1 MTERSETRL
10 VSRLGYG
17 VATLGVV
24 IAVLL
29 VLVYR
34 SYDNYDESNTLTLHT
49 EEVQNAL
56 STMRADMYRAESLVR
71 AYYLSDRAVYLERSR
86 DAANA
91 ATATLERVRRLT
103 KDNDLQRSRVPL
115 LRAAFDRRMEARDR
129 MLVVMA
135 QGGSPSSTTA
145 GSSTRSSA
153 RSPRRAVLAES
164 AMATIL
170 VIEDNAM
177 NMKLITFLLTQA
189 GHHVVAHVTAS
200 EGLDALEHG
209 ALPDLILMDV
219 QLPDFDGLTATR
231 RIRERPRARSIP
243 IIAVT
248 AFAMRGDEERAREAG
263 CDGYLTKP
271 IRYQALLDVVSRF
284 VPA

>member
-1 MTERSETRL
+1 
-10 VSRLGYG
+10 
-17 VATLGVV
+17 
-24 IAVLL
+24 
-29 VLVYR
+29 
-34 SYDNYDESNTLTLHT
+34 
-49 EEVQNAL
+49 
-56 STMRADMYRAESLVR
+56 
-71 AYYLSDRAVYLERSR
+71 
-86 DAANA
+86 
-91 ATATLERVRRLT
+91 
-103 KDNDLQRSRVPL
+103 
-115 LRAAFDRRMEARDR
+115 
-129 MLVVMA
+129 
-135 QGGSPSSTTA
+135 
-145 GSSTRSSA
+145 
-153 RSPRRAVLAES
+153 
-164 AMATIL
+164 MATIL